1 MGWLSDIAGLVTA
14 GAGLAQAFGGR
25 KTPRGVAEQ
34 TDTARQAA
42 LFAAASADPDSPM
55 FRKLAALFAEQNRRA
70 NIQAIRGLFMTDRR
84 AKARGDVGFGI
95 NPERRDE
102 AVAQALSRNF
112 QLGAERARFEAR
124 DTLTGAARG
133 STGAAGAFTNP
144 NLMALRE
151 RDLSISGRA
160 VGFEGLP
167 KLAGGIER
175 LFQQGPRGWSSQ
187 PMPREFWG
195 DIWNSDSRFAGFG

>member
-14 GAGLAQAFGGR
+14 GAGLAKAFGGR

-42 LFAAASADPDSPM
+42 LFASAAADPESPT
-55 FRKLAALFAEQNRRA
+55 FRKLAALFAEQNRRTS
-70 NIQAIRGLFMTDRR
+70 IQAIQGLFKTSRR

-102 AVAQALSRNF
+102 AIAQALSRNF

-124 DTLTGAARG
+124 DTLTGAARAT
-133 STGAAGAFTNP
+133 TGAAGAFSYP
-144 NLMALRE
+144 NYLDVRE
-151 RDLSISGRA
+151 RDLGIIDRA
-160 VGFEGLP
+160 VGFGGLP
-167 KLAGGIER
+167 KLAAGIER

-187 PMPREFWG
+187 RQPEEFWG
-195 DIWNSDSRFAGFG
+195 EIWNSDPRFTGFT

>member
-14 GAGLAQAFGGR
+14 GAGLAKAFGGR
-25 KTPRGVAEQ
+25 KTPKGVAEQ

-42 LFAAASADPDSPM
+42 LFAAASANPDSPT

-70 NIQAIRGLFMTDRR
+70 NIQGIENIFKQHRR
-84 AKARGDVGFGI
+84 SLARGGPGFFV

-102 AVAQALSRNF
+102 AIAQALSRNF
-112 QLGAERARFEAR
+112 QISGEQARLEARKALLGAAE
-124 DTLTGAARG
+124 G
-133 STGAAGAFTNP
+133 STGAARAFSYP
-144 NLMALRE
+144 NYLTTRE
-151 RDLSISGRA
+151 RDLGISDRA

-167 KLAGGIER
+167 KLAAGIER

-187 PMPREFWG
+187 RQPEEFWG
-195 DIWNSDSRFAGFG
+195 EIWNTDPRFTGFT